1 MITGG
6 VDRLFSFTAGETP
19 ESELPPRIQT
29 HNSEATGT
37 QTPAYIKRK
46 KLSSQID
53 FLFPQEQTCPKSY
66 ATLSIFVTES

>member
-1 MITGG
+1 MITVG
-6 VDRLFSFTAGETP
+6 VNRLFSFTAGETP

-46 KLSSQID
+46 KLSSQTSSSFI
-53 FLFPQEQTCPKSY
+53 LREQKVK
-66 ATLSIFVTES
+66 LV